1 MRKLAPYK
9 TKRGAIVALD
19 NGGRFYNFLTQ
30 ADDGEIS
37 PAELGKAAG
46 VFSSRQ
52 QMFLYLEMAIAE
64 LDDQSVTD
72 IFKHLSPALK
82 NSAKKFRPVHY
93 TPAEATANGKP
104 SKSAIVIGTPTYM
117 ESCSD
122 FVGFIFIPISTGK
135 TTTMMMVPI
144 IDQYDVYEVRDR
156 ATDQQFLL
164 AHTKGQ
170 KKLEPVETRFGGVIK
185 KLQAKKGK
193 PQKHKVFL
201 ETLYYTPNP
210 KNRRATI

>member
-9 TKRGAIVALD
+9 NKRSAIVALD
-19 NGGRFYNFLTQ
+19 N
-30 ADDGEIS
+30 DGEIS

-72 IFKHLSPALK
+72 IYKHLSPALK

-93 TPAEATANGKP
+93 TPAEAAANGKP

-122 FVGFIFIPISTGK
+122 FVGFIFIPITTGK

-144 IDQYDVYEVRDR
+144 IDYYDVYEVHEQE
-156 ATDQQFLL
+156 TDQQFLL
-164 AHTKGQ
+164 AHTRSA
-170 KKLEPVETRFGGVIK
+170 KKLERIETRFGGIIK

-193 PQKHKVFL
+193 PQKHKIFL
-201 ETLYYTPNP
+201 EALFYTPNP
-210 KNRRATI
+210 QTR